1 MFCDKVSRRRFFE
14 KKEQSGLCCDVAQSA
29 GFVRSGAEGREQS
42 DRNKIQ
48 RLRIR
53 ERKRRQAKGEKQKNT
68 LKEVFFVLRLSKQ
81 AQFFEK
87 GAKRILFFK
96 KSSRICPS
104 EAKGREQSERNKIQ
118 RLRIREGNVGKQK
131 ERNKKTP

>member
-1 MFCDKVSRRRFFE
+1 MFCDKVSRRSFFE
-14 KKEQSGLCCDVAQSA
+14 KKEQSCDVAQSA

-68 LKEVFFVLRLSKQ
+68 PKEVFFVLRLRRRRRV
-81 AQFFEK
+81 ARVAGFEP
-87 GAKRILFFK
+87 AK
-96 KSSRICPS
+96 
-104 EAKGREQSERNKIQ
+104 
-118 RLRIREGNVGKQK
+118 
-131 ERNKKTP
+131 

>member
-14 KKEQSGLCCDVAQSA
+14 KKEQSGLCFDVAQTA

-53 ERKRRQAKGEKQKNT
+53 E
-68 LKEVFFVLRLSKQ
+68 
-81 AQFFEK
+81 
-87 GAKRILFFK
+87 
-96 KSSRICPS
+96 
-104 EAKGREQSERNKIQ
+104 
-118 RLRIREGNVGKQK
+118 GNVGKQK
-131 ERNKKTP
+131 ERNKKTPRKRCFLFCD

>member
-1 MFCDKVSRRRFFE
+1 M
-14 KKEQSGLCCDVAQSA
+14 AQSA

-68 LKEVFFVLRLSKQ
+68 PKEVFFICDKGSRRS
-81 AQFFEK
+81 FFEK
-87 GAKRILFFK
+87 KEQSGHCFDVAQSAGFVRSGA
-96 KSSRICPS
+96 
-104 EAKGREQSERNKIQ
+104 EGREQSDRNKIQ